1 MDFLT
6 ALDIGASGL
15 TADRTRINTI
25 AMNLANAKTTRTPQG
40 GPYRRRTVV
49 QAATDV
55 DDPFSVHMRSA
66 LDRELKG
73 VRVMAVTMDK
83 RPLKQ
88 VYEPGHPDANAEG
101 YVSYPDINVVEEM
114 ANLMSAQ
121 RNYEANVTTVEAIK
135 VCTTRP
141 LKSASHRLS
150 RAARSKL

>member
-25 AMNLANAKTTRTPQG
+25 SMNLANAKTTRTPQG

-135 VCTTRP
+135 GMDNKA
-141 LKSASHRLS
+141 LEIGKS
-150 RAARSKL
+150 

>member
-25 AMNLANAKTTRTPQG
+25 SMNLANAKTTRTPQG

-114 ANLMSAQ
+114 AAQ
-121 RNYEANVTTVEAIK
+121 LRSQCHHRGSHQGHVQQGPGNRQVIG
-135 VCTTRP
+135 R
-141 LKSASHRLS
+141 ASR
-150 RAARSKL
+150 